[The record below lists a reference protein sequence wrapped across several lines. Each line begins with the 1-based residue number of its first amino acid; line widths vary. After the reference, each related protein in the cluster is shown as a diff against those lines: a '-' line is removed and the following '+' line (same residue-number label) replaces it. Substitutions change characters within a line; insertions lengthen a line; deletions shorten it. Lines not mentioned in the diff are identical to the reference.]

1 MIRKIL
7 TTYAARLDEYLARSH
22 RQPEGVAEVGLI
34 GSAGE
39 QCPNKLVVSLVNLER
54 EASGDGG
61 YMQRAATGYA
71 GRRQPLLLN
80 MHIMMAA
87 VYEDKRYAEALSVLS
102 DALTFIQ
109 SLPRF
114 EVGNESY
121 TLELV
126 PMSTTDLHNIWTTMG
141 GQYYPSFICKV
152 RGLTVD
158 SAEIM
163 SGSSM
168 AGTTD
173 VKIPAERPCHQLSAG
188 TDGYKAP
195 EARKADRIPDG

>member
-1 MIRKIL
+1 
-7 TTYAARLDEYLARSH
+7 
-22 RQPEGVAEVGLI
+22 
-34 GSAGE
+34 
-39 QCPNKLVVSLVNLER
+39 
-54 EASGDGG
+54 
-61 YMQRAATGYA
+61 MQRAATGYA

-158 SAEIM
+158 STEIM

-173 VKIPAERPCHQLSAG
+173 VK
-188 TDGYKAP
+188 T
-195 EARKADRIPDG
+195 

>member
-102 DALTFIQ
+102 DAHVHYGSAQHLDDHGRTV
-109 SLPRF
+109 LPFVHLQGSR
-114 EVGNESY
+114 
-121 TLELV
+121 
-126 PMSTTDLHNIWTTMG
+126 TDSGFHRNHVRQQHGRNYGCKNINVIK
-141 GQYYPSFICKV
+141 S
-152 RGLTVD
+152 
-158 SAEIM
+158 
-163 SGSSM
+163 
-168 AGTTD
+168 
-173 VKIPAERPCHQLSAG
+173 
-188 TDGYKAP
+188 
-195 EARKADRIPDG
+195 

>member
-71 GRRQPLLLN
+71 GRRQPCNLVDIGAIGSAKTALQATAGPFSQNRLLLGQRL
-80 MHIMMAA
+80 HPLSGTTAA
-87 VYEDKRYAEALSVLS
+87 AKLA
-102 DALTFIQ
+102 
-109 SLPRF
+109 SLLRMKTAAIKKAGRQYRVVRWFLLP
-114 EVGNESY
+114 EG
-121 TLELV
+121 ELRAR
-126 PMSTTDLHNIWTTMG
+126 
-141 GQYYPSFICKV
+141 Q
-152 RGLTVD
+152 
-158 SAEIM
+158 A
-163 SGSSM
+163 GSSRLQVF
-168 AGTTD
+168 D
-173 VKIPAERPCHQLSAG
+173 N
-188 TDGYKAP
+188 
-195 EARKADRIPDG
+195 

>member
-7 TTYAARLDEYLARSH
+7 TTYVARLDEYLARSH

-114 EVGNESY
+114 EVGNCKHHGGEGM
-121 TLELV
+121 TADMIGHVLV
-126 PMSTTDLHNIWTTMG
+126 
-141 GQYYPSFICKV
+141 YPCRFSPF
-152 RGLTVD
+152 
-158 SAEIM
+158 
-163 SGSSM
+163 
-168 AGTTD
+168 
-173 VKIPAERPCHQLSAG
+173 VK
-188 TDGYKAP
+188 DD
-195 EARKADRIPDG
+195 ADTAF

>member
-61 YMQRAATGYA
+61 YMQRA
-71 GRRQPLLLN
+71 RRQPLLLN

-102 DALTFIQ
+102 DALTFVQ

-114 EVGNESY
+114 EVGNS
-121 TLELV
+121 LE
-126 PMSTTDLHNIWTTMG
+126 
-141 GQYYPSFICKV
+141 K
-152 RGLTVD
+152 
-158 SAEIM
+158 
-163 SGSSM
+163 
-168 AGTTD
+168 
-173 VKIPAERPCHQLSAG
+173 
-188 TDGYKAP
+188 
-195 EARKADRIPDG
+195 

>member
-71 GRRQPLLLN
+71 GRRQPMSSSAMRPRLRSTSMTRTRTCWWTLRTSEGRATLRRRPSGP
-80 MHIMMAA
+80 AA
-87 VYEDKRYAEALSVLS
+87 PIRE
-102 DALTFIQ
+102 T
-109 SLPRF
+109 
-114 EVGNESY
+114 
-121 TLELV
+121 
-126 PMSTTDLHNIWTTMG
+126 
-141 GQYYPSFICKV
+141 
-152 RGLTVD
+152 
-158 SAEIM
+158 
-163 SGSSM
+163 
-168 AGTTD
+168 
-173 VKIPAERPCHQLSAG
+173 
-188 TDGYKAP
+188 
-195 EARKADRIPDG
+195 

>member
-61 YMQRAATGYA
+61 YMQRTATGYA

-87 VYEDKRYAEALSVLS
+87 VYENKRYAEALSVLS

-114 EVGNESY
+114 EVGNS
-121 TLELV
+121 LE
-126 PMSTTDLHNIWTTMG
+126 
-141 GQYYPSFICKV
+141 K
-152 RGLTVD
+152 
-158 SAEIM
+158 
-163 SGSSM
+163 
-168 AGTTD
+168 
-173 VKIPAERPCHQLSAG
+173 
-188 TDGYKAP
+188 
-195 EARKADRIPDG
+195 

>member
-102 DALTFIQ
+102 DAH
-109 SLPRF
+109 SLSFSRCLGSRSAMKVILWNWSPCPLRICTTSGRPWEDSITLRSSARF
-114 EVGNESY
+114 
-121 TLELV
+121 
-126 PMSTTDLHNIWTTMG
+126 
-141 GQYYPSFICKV
+141 
-152 RGLTVD
+152 
-158 SAEIM
+158 
-163 SGSSM
+163 
-168 AGTTD
+168 
-173 VKIPAERPCHQLSAG
+173 
-188 TDGYKAP
+188 
-195 EARKADRIPDG
+195 AD

>member
-102 DALTFIQ
+102 DALTFVSIVRCTHFH
-109 SLPRF
+109 S
-114 EVGNESY
+114 VAAS
-121 TLELV
+121 
-126 PMSTTDLHNIWTTMG
+126 
-141 GQYYPSFICKV
+141 V
-152 RGLTVD
+152 RGRQFIGKVIIR
-158 SAEIM
+158 E
-163 SGSSM
+163 
-168 AGTTD
+168 
-173 VKIPAERPCHQLSAG
+173 
-188 TDGYKAP
+188 
-195 EARKADRIPDG
+195 

>member
-87 VYEDKRYAEALSVLS
+87 GYVLILFVIFGIVYIWLNEQNRQQELEATTYKIRCLRKDVHKLRTPLTAINEYGKLRVFAHI
-102 DALTFIQ
+102 ALGI
-109 SLPRF
+109 
-114 EVGNESY
+114 
-121 TLELV
+121 
-126 PMSTTDLHNIWTTMG
+126 
-141 GQYYPSFICKV
+141 
-152 RGLTVD
+152 
-158 SAEIM
+158 
-163 SGSSM
+163 
-168 AGTTD
+168 AG
-173 VKIPAERPCHQLSAG
+173 
-188 TDGYKAP
+188 
-195 EARKADRIPDG
+195 

>member
-102 DALTFIQ
+102 DALTFVQ

-152 RGLTVD
+152 RGLTLNCRHTSWLSIHPFND
-158 SAEIM
+158 LPPCLARRASTRSAKRLNFAAI
-163 SGSSM
+163 SSN
-168 AGTTD
+168 A
-173 VKIPAERPCHQLSAG
+173 SF
-188 TDGYKAP
+188 
-195 EARKADRIPDG
+195 

>member
-109 SLPRF
+109 SLPWF
-114 EVGNESY
+114 EVGNS
-121 TLELV
+121 LE
-126 PMSTTDLHNIWTTMG
+126 
-141 GQYYPSFICKV
+141 K
-152 RGLTVD
+152 
-158 SAEIM
+158 
-163 SGSSM
+163 
-168 AGTTD
+168 
-173 VKIPAERPCHQLSAG
+173 
-188 TDGYKAP
+188 
-195 EARKADRIPDG
+195 